1 MIMRKK
7 NLEEIYHRTDEG
19 RRHPSEDRRSEDH
32 HRDAQEGLPKEDKHL
47 DEAHHRDADMDHLHL
62 GLLPVLQRKLL
73 T

>member
-7 NLEEIYHRTDEG
+7 NLEEIHHRTAEG
-19 RRHPSEDRRSEDH
+19 RRHPSEDH

-47 DEAHHRDADMDHLHL
+47 DEAHHQNADMGHLHL
-62 GLLPVLQRKLL
+62 ALLPVLQRKLL